1 LGIRHITRRDLEAY
15 QLLRLGQTLR
25 YAYEKSSFYRH
36 LFDKSGVLPADIKT
50 IEDLS
55 RIPFTEPRYL
65 AEIPYKFL
73 CVSQA
78 EVARPCSFVTS
89 GTTGPQKKVFWSR
102 SDLEKIIEFM
112 RTGIATVAGTQDVVQ
127 IMLADGRPYS
137 QADLLYRGVK
147 KLGAAPV
154 LSGMDVAAEEQLQT
168 IKDFGSTVL
177 FGYTGR
183 LFRMSKELQR
193 NHDLRAAGVKVLFAA
208 GEYLPNAMRKQLQQI
223 WACRVHTHY
232 GLTEMGLGVAVECEA
247 HAGYHFNEAGLLLE
261 VVDPITGETARP
273 GEEGELVFTTLLC
286 EAMPLIRYRTHD
298 VSRFMPGPCSCG
310 AASLLRIDFV
320 RKRLESIVTVEGG
333 DPIYP
338 SLFDDALFE
347 IPEIVD
353 YRIALTRLE
362 GKNRLELKIE
372 VFSREPDILPKIH
385 GKLLSVPAIAR
396 NVAMGAMLDPT
407 VELVHCGALGASGS
421 GKKLIVVSG
430 CSKG

>member
-1 LGIRHITRRDLEAY
+1 MGIRHITRRDLEAY